1 MRILR
6 FVTCPPERKRGNG
19 MRKHRCRIRVAT
31 FLTAVL
37 GLSACGLWGCGTENF
52 DAAAVRAEA
61 GTEQSG
67 TSQESEGVPA
77 GDASEGDAEG
87 KTKEETEG
95 TEEGTAGY
103 RIDRTGIPEEADVQ
117 VVDLKTNTTVT
128 YGEVLDHVE
137 RQGGTGSADVRDYR
151 LNLAQVLDLTER
163 YRDGEL
169 LWELD
174 VDGVRVSP
182 DVRELDFSGHD
193 LAAQGLD
200 LYGLFALLGNLEKV
214 DVCQCGFSNEEMAA
228 LQDAFPDVK
237 LVWEIVLSHWTVRT
251 DAVAFSTMKTCS
263 QTFYLKDE
271 EAKYLKYCTDLVALD
286 LGHNYVTDL
295 SFLQYMPELKI
306 LILVDNVKGWE
317 NGKIRRIDDL
327 SMLQYVPKLQY
338 LEFFCNG
345 VKDVSFLQYTPDL
358 VDLNISYNP
367 VSDPTWLFQL
377 PKLERLFLE
386 HTKIPYSEFER
397 LQETYPDAQLEYYG
411 EGSIDHGW
419 RKHERYYA
427 MRDMFKN
434 NYVHPLFAD

>member
-1 MRILR
+1 MTVMI
-6 FVTCPPERKRGNG
+6 G
-19 MRKHRCRIRVAT
+19 M
-31 FLTAVL
+31 
-37 GLSACGLWGCGTENF
+37 SGCGTESF
-52 DAAAVRAEA
+52 SAMAASVSVAKDA
-61 GTEQSG
+61 
-67 TSQESEGVPA
+67 SQETEEKEAAQESTG
-77 GDASEGDAEG
+77 ASAE
-87 KTKEETEG
+87 EIASADETE
-95 TEEGTAGY
+95 EETAGY
-103 RIDRTGIPEEADVQ
+103 QIDRSGIPDEANVQ
-117 VVDLKTNTTVT
+117 TMDLRTNTEVT
-128 YGEVLDHVE
+128 YEEVLDHVE
-137 RQGGTGSADVRDYR
+137 RQGGTGLADVRDYR
-151 LNLAQVLDLTER
+151 LNLPQIRDLTER

-169 LWELD
+169 VWELD
-174 VDGVRVSP
+174 VDGVGIRP
-182 DVRELDFSGHD
+182 DIRELDLSGHD
-193 LAAQGLD
+193 LAALD
-200 LYGLFALLGNLEKV
+200 LDMHMLLGLLPNLEKIEM
-214 DVCQCGFSNEEMAA
+214 CQCGFSNDEMSA
-228 LQDAFPDVK
+228 LQDAFPGIK
-237 LVWEIVLSHWTVRT
+237 IVWEIKLSHWTVRT

-263 QTFYLKDE
+263 QTFYLNDE

-327 SMLQYVPKLQY
+327 SMLQYVPKLEY
-338 LEFFCNG
+338 LEFFCDG
-345 VKDVSFLQYTPDL
+345 VKDISFLQYTPNL

-367 VSDPTWLFQL
+367 ISDATYLFEL

-386 HTKIPYSEFER
+386 HTRIPYSEFER

>member
-1 MRILR
+1 MRHYRYYIGIAML
-6 FVTCPPERKRGNG
+6 VMAMAG
-19 MRKHRCRIRVAT
+19 M
-31 FLTAVL
+31 
-37 GLSACGLWGCGTENF
+37 SGCGTESF
-52 DAAAVRAEA
+52 SAMAASAGKDA
-61 GTEQSG
+61 
-67 TSQESEGVPA
+67 SQEREQKEPA
-77 GDASEGDAEG
+77 QESAGASA
-87 KTKEETEG
+87 EETASGNG
-95 TEEGTAGY
+95 TEEEIAGY
-103 RIDRTGIPEEADVQ
+103 QIDRSDIPDEANVQ
-117 VVDLKTNTTVT
+117 AVDLKTNTAVT
-128 YGEVLDHVE
+128 YEEVLDHVE
-137 RQGGTGSADVRDYR
+137 RQGGTGLADVRDYR
-151 LNLAQVLDLTER
+151 LNLPQIRDLTGR

-169 LWELD
+169 VWELD
-174 VDGVRVSP
+174 VDGVRITP

-193 LAAQGLD
+193 LAALDLD
-200 LYGLFALLGNLEKV
+200 LYMLFGLLRNLEKI
-214 DVCQCGFSNEEMAA
+214 DMCQCGFSNDEMAA
-228 LQDAFPDVK
+228 LQDAFPGIK
-237 LVWEIVLSHWTVRT
+237 IVWEIQMSHWTVRT

-263 QTFYLKDE
+263 QTFYLNDE

-306 LILVDNVKGWE
+306 LILVDNVKGRE

-327 SMLQYVPKLQY
+327 SMLQYVPKLEY

-345 VKDVSFLQYTPDL
+345 VKDIGFLQYTPNL

-367 VSDPTWLFQL
+367 ISDATCLFGL

-386 HTKIPYSEFER
+386 HTRIPYSEFER

-434 NYVHPLFAD
+434 NYVHPLFED

>member
-1 MRILR
+1 MRHFRYHIGIAMLMM
-6 FVTCPPERKRGNG
+6 VMIG
-19 MRKHRCRIRVAT
+19 M
-31 FLTAVL
+31 
-37 GLSACGLWGCGTENF
+37 SGCGTESF
-52 DAAAVRAEA
+52 SAMAASASAEKDA
-61 GTEQSG
+61 
-67 TSQESEGVPA
+67 SQEPEQKTAAQESVE
-77 GDASEGDAEG
+77 ASAEEM
-87 KTKEETEG
+87 TAEDEPEEETVV
-95 TEEGTAGY
+95 Y
-103 RIDRTGIPEEADVQ
+103 QIDRSGIPDEANVQ
-117 VVDLKTNTTVT
+117 AMDLRTNKAVT

-137 RQGGTGSADVRDYR
+137 QQGGTGLADVKDYR
-151 LNLAQVLDLTER
+151 LNLPQILDLTER

-169 LWELD
+169 VWELD
-174 VDGVRVSP
+174 VDGVGITP

-193 LAAQGLD
+193 LAALD
-200 LYGLFALLGNLEKV
+200 LDMYMLLGLLPNLEKV
-214 DVCQCGFSNEEMAA
+214 DMCQCGYSNDEMSA
-228 LQDAFPDVK
+228 LQDAFPGIK
-237 LVWEIVLSHWTVRT
+237 IVWEIQLSHWRVRT

-327 SMLQYVPKLQY
+327 SMLQYVPKLEY
-338 LEFFCNG
+338 LEFFCDG
-345 VKDVSFLQYTPDL
+345 VKDISFLQYTPNL

-367 VSDPTWLFQL
+367 ISDAAYLFEL

-386 HTKIPYSEFER
+386 HTRIPYSEFER

-427 MRDMFKN
+427 MRDMFIK
-434 NYVHPLFAD
+434 NYVHPLFED

>member
-1 MRILR
+1 MRHFRYHIGIAMLMM
-6 FVTCPPERKRGNG
+6 VMIG
-19 MRKHRCRIRVAT
+19 M
-31 FLTAVL
+31 
-37 GLSACGLWGCGTENF
+37 SGCGTESF
-52 DAAAVRAEA
+52 SAMAASASAEKEA
-61 GTEQSG
+61 SQETEQKEAA
-67 TSQESEGVPA
+67 QESA
-77 GDASEGDAEG
+77 GASADEIAAED
-87 KTKEETEG
+87 ETE
-95 TEEGTAGY
+95 EETAGY
-103 RIDRTGIPEEADVQ
+103 QIDRSGIPDEANVQ
-117 VVDLKTNTTVT
+117 TMDLRTNTEVT
-128 YGEVLDHVE
+128 YEEVLDHVE
-137 RQGGTGSADVRDYR
+137 RQGDTGFADVRDYR
-151 LNLAQVLDLTER
+151 LNLPQIRDLTER

-169 LWELD
+169 VWELD
-174 VDGVRVSP
+174 VDGVGITS
-182 DVRELDFSGHD
+182 DVRELDLSGYD
-193 LAAQGLD
+193 LAALD
-200 LYGLFALLGNLEKV
+200 LDMYMLLGLLRNLEKV
-214 DVCQCGFSNEEMAA
+214 DMCQCGYSNDEMSA
-228 LQDAFPDVK
+228 LQDAFPEIK
-237 LVWEIVLSHWTVRT
+237 IVWEIKLSHWTVRT

-327 SMLQYVPKLQY
+327 SMLQYVPKLEY
-338 LEFFCNG
+338 LEFFCDG
-345 VKDVSFLQYTPDL
+345 VKDISFLQYTPNL

-367 VSDPTWLFQL
+367 ISDATYLFEL

>member
-1 MRILR
+1 MILG
-6 FVTCPPERKRGNG
+6 PPERTRGVK
-19 MRKHRCRIRVAT
+19 MRKLRYRTRIAA
-31 FLTAVL
+31 LITAAL
-37 GLSACGLWGCGTENF
+37 GLTVCGLSGCGIESF
-52 DAAAVRAEA
+52 DAAVKAMWTEKDGVQ
-61 GTEQSG
+61 GTEQR
-67 TSQESEGVPA
+67 
-77 GDASEGDAEG
+77 GDAQEPEETSAGEAAEGDTEE
-87 KTKEETEG
+87 KTEEKTEG
-95 TEEGTAGY
+95 TGGY
-103 RIDRTGIPEEADVQ
+103 RLDRSGIPEEADVL
-117 VVDLKTNTTVT
+117 VTNVRTNTAVT
-128 YGEVLDHVE
+128 YGEVLDYVE
-137 RQGGTGSADVRDYR
+137 RQGGTGAADVRDYR
-151 LNLAQVLDLTER
+151 LNLPQVRDLTDR
-163 YRDGEL
+163 CRDVEL
-169 LWELD
+169 VWELD

-200 LYGLFALLGNLEKV
+200 VYGLFALLGNLEKV
-214 DVCQCGFSNEEMAA
+214 DMCQCGFSNEEMAA
-228 LQDAFPDVK
+228 LQDAFPEVK
-237 LVWEIVLSHWTVRT
+237 IVWEIVLSHWTVRT

-345 VKDVSFLQYTPDL
+345 VKDISFLQYTPDL

-367 VSDPTWLFQL
+367 VSDPAWLFQL

-427 MRDMFKN
+427 MRDMFKK

>member
-1 MRILR
+1 MRHFRYQIGIAMLMM
-6 FVTCPPERKRGNG
+6 VMIG
-19 MRKHRCRIRVAT
+19 M
-31 FLTAVL
+31 
-37 GLSACGLWGCGTENF
+37 SGCGTESF
-52 DAAAVRAEA
+52 SAMAASVSAEKDA
-61 GTEQSG
+61 
-67 TSQESEGVPA
+67 SQEPEQKEAAQESSG
-77 GDASEGDAEG
+77 ASADEIASAD
-87 KTKEETEG
+87 ETE
-95 TEEGTAGY
+95 EESAGY
-103 RIDRTGIPEEADVQ
+103 QIDRSGIPDEANVQ
-117 VVDLKTNTTVT
+117 AMDLRTNTAVT
-128 YGEVLDHVE
+128 YEEILDHVE
-137 RQGGTGSADVRDYR
+137 RQGDTGLADVRDYQ
-151 LNLAQVLDLTER
+151 LNLPQIRDLTER

-169 LWELD
+169 VWELD
-174 VDGVRVSP
+174 VDGVGITP
-182 DVRELDFSGHD
+182 DVRELDLSGHD
-193 LAAQGLD
+193 LAALD
-200 LYGLFALLGNLEKV
+200 LDMYMLLGLLRNLEKV
-214 DVCQCGFSNEEMAA
+214 DMCQCGFSNDEMSA
-228 LQDAFPDVK
+228 LQDAFPGIK
-237 LVWEIVLSHWTVRT
+237 IVWEIKLSHWTIRT

-327 SMLQYVPKLQY
+327 SMLQYVPKLEY
-338 LEFFCNG
+338 LEFFCDG
-345 VKDVSFLQYTPDL
+345 VKDISFLQYTPNL

-367 VSDPTWLFQL
+367 ISDATYLFEL

>member
-1 MRILR
+1 MRHFRYHIGIAMLMM
-6 FVTCPPERKRGNG
+6 VMIG
-19 MRKHRCRIRVAT
+19 M
-31 FLTAVL
+31 
-37 GLSACGLWGCGTENF
+37 SGCGTESF
-52 DAAAVRAEA
+52 SAMAASVSAEKDA
-61 GTEQSG
+61 
-67 TSQESEGVPA
+67 SQEPEQKEAAQESSG
-77 GDASEGDAEG
+77 ASADEIASAD
-87 KTKEETEG
+87 ETE
-95 TEEGTAGY
+95 EESAGY
-103 RIDRTGIPEEADVQ
+103 QIDRSGIPDEANVQ
-117 VVDLKTNTTVT
+117 AMDLRTNTAVT
-128 YGEVLDHVE
+128 YEEILDHVE
-137 RQGGTGSADVRDYR
+137 RQGDTGLADVRDYQ
-151 LNLAQVLDLTER
+151 LNLPQIRDLTER

-169 LWELD
+169 VWELD
-174 VDGVRVSP
+174 VDGVGITP
-182 DVRELDFSGHD
+182 DVRELDLSGHD
-193 LAAQGLD
+193 LAALD
-200 LYGLFALLGNLEKV
+200 LDMYMLLGLLRNLEKV
-214 DVCQCGFSNEEMAA
+214 DMCQCGFSNDEMSA
-228 LQDAFPDVK
+228 LQDAFPGIK
-237 LVWEIVLSHWTVRT
+237 IVWEIKLSHWTIRT

-327 SMLQYVPKLQY
+327 SMLQYVPKLEY
-338 LEFFCNG
+338 LEFFCDG
-345 VKDVSFLQYTPDL
+345 VKDISFLQYTPNL

-367 VSDPTWLFQL
+367 ISDATYLFEL

-386 HTKIPYSEFER
+386 HTRIPYSEFER

-411 EGSIDHGW
+411 EGSIDHNW

>member
-1 MRILR
+1 MRYFRYHIGIAML
-6 FVTCPPERKRGNG
+6 V
-19 MRKHRCRIRVAT
+19 MV
-31 FLTAVL
+31 VL
-37 GLSACGLWGCGTENF
+37 GMSGCGTESF
-52 DAAAVRAEA
+52 GAMAEA
-61 GTEQSG
+61 ASAEKDA
-67 TSQESEGVPA
+67 SQEPEQKEAAQESSGASADEI
-77 GDASEGDAEG
+77 ASED
-87 KTKEETEG
+87 ETE
-95 TEEGTAGY
+95 EETAGY
-103 RIDRTGIPEEADVQ
+103 QIDRSGIPDEANVQ
-117 VVDLKTNTTVT
+117 AMDLRTNTAVT
-128 YGEVLDHVE
+128 YEEILDHVE
-137 RQGGTGSADVRDYR
+137 RQGETGLADVRDYR
-151 LNLAQVLDLTER
+151 LNLPQIRDLTER

-169 LWELD
+169 VWELD
-174 VDGVRVSP
+174 VDGVGITP
-182 DVRELDFSGHD
+182 DIRELDLSGHD
-193 LAAQGLD
+193 LAALDIDIYTLFGL
-200 LYGLFALLGNLEKV
+200 LRNLEKA
-214 DVCQCGFSNEEMAA
+214 DMCQCGFSNDEMSA
-228 LQDAFPDVK
+228 LQDAFPEIK
-237 LVWEIVLSHWTVRT
+237 IVWEIKLSHWTVRT

-327 SMLQYVPKLQY
+327 SMLQYVPKLEY
-338 LEFFCNG
+338 LEFFCDG
-345 VKDVSFLQYTPDL
+345 VKDISFLQYTPNL

-367 VSDPTWLFQL
+367 ISDATYLFEL

-386 HTKIPYSEFER
+386 HTRIPYSEFER
-397 LQETYPDAQLEYYG
+397 LKETYPDAQLEYYG

>member
-1 MRILR
+1 MMVMI
-6 FVTCPPERKRGNG
+6 G
-19 MRKHRCRIRVAT
+19 M
-31 FLTAVL
+31 
-37 GLSACGLWGCGTENF
+37 SGCGTESF
-52 DAAAVRAEA
+52 SAMAASVSAEKDA
-61 GTEQSG
+61 
-67 TSQESEGVPA
+67 SQEREQKEAAQESSGASADEI
-77 GDASEGDAEG
+77 ASED
-87 KTKEETEG
+87 ETE
-95 TEEGTAGY
+95 EESAGY
-103 RIDRTGIPEEADVQ
+103 QIDRSGIPDEANVQ
-117 VVDLKTNTTVT
+117 VMDLRTNTEVT
-128 YGEVLDHVE
+128 YEEILDHVE
-137 RQGGTGSADVRDYR
+137 RQGETGLADVRDYR
-151 LNLAQVLDLTER
+151 LNLPQIRDLTER

-169 LWELD
+169 VWELD
-174 VDGVRVSP
+174 VDGVGITP
-182 DVRELDFSGHD
+182 DIRELDLSGHD
-193 LAAQGLD
+193 LAALDIDMYTLFGL
-200 LYGLFALLGNLEKV
+200 LRNLEKA
-214 DVCQCGFSNEEMAA
+214 DMCQCGFSNDEMSA
-228 LQDAFPDVK
+228 LQDAFPEIK
-237 LVWEIVLSHWTVRT
+237 IVWEIKLSHWTIRT

-327 SMLQYVPKLQY
+327 SMLQYVPKLEY
-338 LEFFCNG
+338 LEFFCDG
-345 VKDVSFLQYTPDL
+345 VKDISFLQYTPNL

-367 VSDPTWLFQL
+367 ISDATYLFEL

-386 HTKIPYSEFER
+386 HTRIPYSEFER
-397 LQETYPDAQLEYYG
+397 LKETYPDAQLEYYG